1 MWHSDRLQAAFDER
15 CNKAVMLLKENLS
28 KYDRIG
34 VFGSYARGDYKT
46 TSDIDMCVIVSE
58 IPDRY
63 TKGLLYEELDLIGV
77 DLCFILSSDFQQS
90 ETPFMQN
97 LRRDFKEVSVHE

>member
-1 MWHSDRLQAAFDER
+1 MWHSEQLQNAFDER

-28 KYDRIG
+28 NYDRIG

-90 ETPFMQN
+90 ETLFMQN
-97 LRRDFKEVSVHE
+97 LRRDFKEVSTHE